1 MELRAET
8 EKYLF
13 YCQFQKG
20 LNHKTIN
27 AYRIDLEQFIEFVE
41 ENKKE
46 ITKEVLNL
54 YLVFLHQRYKQ
65 KSVKRKIASVKA
77 LFNYLVDEQV
87 LEWNP
92 FQRIRTKFKE
102 EQVLPK
108 IIPRDVIEQLL
119 TYLYRMEASG
129 DAPAWNRKLILRDI
143 AVIEMLFST
152 GLRISELC
160 GLQDSAFDTKNGV
173 LRIYGKGAKERYLQ
187 IGNDEVLAELRKYR
201 EMYENDIRKHGYFFV
216 NRYGK
221 PLSEQSAR
229 RMLHKHTEALSLETN
244 ITPHMFRHS
253 FATFLLEE
261 DVDIRYIQKM
271 LGHSSITTTQIYTYV
286 TTEKEREILKR
297 RHPRNKMRVEISNFE
312 DKNGEKNK

>member
-1 MELRAET
+1 MELRTET

-20 LNHKTIN
+20 LNYKTIN
-27 AYRIDLEQFIEFVE
+27 AYRIDLEQFIAFVE
-41 ENKKE
+41 EKEKE

-54 YLVFLHQRYKQ
+54 YLVFLHQKYKQ

-108 IIPRDVIEQLL
+108 IIPRDIIEQLL
-119 TYLYRMEASG
+119 TYLYRMESST
-129 DAPAWNRKLILRDI
+129 DTSAWNQRLILRDI
-143 AVIEMLFST
+143 AVVEMLFST

-160 GLQDSAFDTKNGV
+160 GLQDSAFDTKSGV

-187 IGNDEVLAELRKYR
+187 IGNDEVLAKLRKYR
-201 EMYENDIRKHGYFFV
+201 ELHEKDIRKHGYFFV
-216 NRYGK
+216 NRYGN

-229 RMLHKHTEALSLETN
+229 RMIHKHAQALLLEMN

-253 FATFLLEE
+253 FATFCWRRMW
-261 DVDIRYIQKM
+261 ISAISRKCW
-271 LGHSSITTTQIYTYV
+271 V
-286 TTEKEREILKR
+286 TR
-297 RHPRNKMRVEISNFE
+297 P
-312 DKNGEKNK
+312 